1 MKKGIIKKIIC
12 GLAICSTGVAALGLI
27 NCSVLDQD
35 LVGNKKYQTQVMQE
49 LDADMQIMQDY
60 SYLNGLDASKLVK
73 LRPNDSK
80 KMYINIDE
88 SIQGREREN
97 IKSSI
102 NDFNAVF
109 KNINDSYNFVIC
121 ENKDESIGNTAINFK
136 YTTLPESVYGLTE
149 TAVNKLN
156 YFNFNT
162 PKENCYII
170 GATIFLD
177 YNIFPQLADVT
188 QLQIL
193 KHEILHT
200 LGFADLYTG
209 YDDETSLM
217 NVGIMGVSTK
227 FSPNDLKMLYVAYGN
242 KHINSDGSFNQEK
255 MNEVKAK
262 IDAYEQNYYKY
273 LIDIVKDNTKYS
285 FEDLNNEDLNDLSFT
300 KNEANITIKN
310 GEYEYTFNGTT
321 KKGKLVIGE
330 DYAIIPDIKR
340 ANRYNKGSLYND
352 FLIIAKR
359 KGKITCFD
367 IDIYHSLT
375 GEQIDQASL
384 GIDILM
390 N

>member
-1 MKKGIIKKIIC
+1 MKKGIVKKIIC
-12 GLAICSTGVAALGLI
+12 GLAICSAGLAALGVVKYATNGKDLI
-27 NCSVLDQD
+27 
-35 LVGNKKYQTQVMQE
+35 GNKVYQTRVVEE

-60 SYLNGLDASKLVK
+60 SFLKSTEIDKLARLK
-73 LRPNDSK
+73 PNDTK
-80 KMYINIDE
+80 QIYVNIDE
-88 SIQGREREN
+88 RITGREREN
-97 IKSSI
+97 ITSALS
-102 NDFNAVF
+102 DFNDAF
-109 KNINDSYNFVIC
+109 ENINDSYNFVIC
-121 ENKDESIGNTAINFK
+121 DKNENVQGKTAINFK
-136 YTTLPESVYGLTE
+136 YRTLPQNVYGLTE
-149 TAVNKLN
+149 SAANKLN
-156 YFNFNT
+156 YFSQ
-162 PKENCYII
+162 KQAKDNCYII
-170 GATIFLD
+170 GATVYLD
-177 YNIFPQLADVT
+177 DAVFTKLADVT

-273 LIDIVKDNTKYS
+273 LMNIIKDNTKYT
-285 FEDLNNEDLNDLSFT
+285 FNDLSNEDLTDLSFT
-300 KNEANITIKN
+300 KNNASITIKN

-359 KGKITCFD
+359 KGKITCYD

-384 GIDILM
+384 GIDIHM

>member
-1 MKKGIIKKIIC
+1 MKKGIVKKIIC
-12 GLAICSTGVAALGLI
+12 GLAICSAGLAALGVVKYATNGKDLI
-27 NCSVLDQD
+27 
-35 LVGNKKYQTQVMQE
+35 GNKVYQTRVVEE

-60 SYLNGLDASKLVK
+60 SFLKSTEIDKLARLK
-73 LRPNDSK
+73 PNDTK
-80 KMYINIDE
+80 KIYVNIDE
-88 SIQGREREN
+88 KITGREREN
-97 IKSSI
+97 ITSALS
-102 NDFNAVF
+102 DFNDAF
-109 KNINDSYNFVIC
+109 ENINDSYNFVIC
-121 ENKDESIGNTAINFK
+121 DKNENVQGKTAINFK
-136 YTTLPESVYGLTE
+136 YRTLPQNVYGLTE
-149 TAVNKLN
+149 SAANKLN
-156 YFNFNT
+156 YFNQ
-162 PKENCYII
+162 KQAKDNCYII
-170 GATIFLD
+170 GATVYLD
-177 YNIFPQLADVT
+177 DAVFTKLADVT

-217 NVGIMGVSTK
+217 NVGIMGISTK

-300 KNEANITIKN
+300 KNNASITIKN

-359 KGKITCFD
+359 KGKITCYD

-384 GIDILM
+384 GIDIHM